1 MPLVTG
7 NFSDVAERV
16 NKQFWYDH
24 TQNSLKVTNSGSFPI
39 IVEVSDDIRE
49 IPAGKNYTFDEEFKT
64 FFVRCKTKNTG
75 SSAFSVETT
84 SYKTNIASVEAAI
97 ANGVGGVSGILPE
110 HAQKFQALIEADMGI
125 KAAILGDST
134 ESGSGARGG
143 NYCAYGSEG
152 DKRYP
157 TGQERFML
165 NLMISSP
172 YWLSPTKDFYEPNKG
187 IYASYGSTFQWPT
200 IQLLKSENPSYS
212 FTYPHKGTK
221 RNTMTIVYFT
231 RTADSAVT
239 FDLVCN
245 GTTTTIDTYKAP
257 VTYGS
262 ITQPQVGFDIAFA
275 EIAIPT
281 TDDTFTFTIS
291 NVQTLDRGNGVGDQ
305 GAGIILGFYYG
316 KTVGFK
322 NLAVSSTTLLNSS
335 EANLNRGITTDDRM
349 QAAFDYGANVFFIG
363 WGTNDSKAGVSTV
376 AAYKADLATRID
388 EIRAETPDAIII
400 LNSDPLGAAG
410 SQYENNA
417 SYYAAMKEVA
427 VTKNCS
433 YFDIMSLL
441 ATFPRANVV
450 ADDVHPNQTGYDAI
464 GLGYSQAFGVKS
476 YMEVFNTFVT
486 ESRIET
492 VENKL
497 QSNFFSELIQ
507 NSIWSNI
514 SSDKIRVLYF
524 NAQSGTTIADKS
536 GNSGDATLSVDAAT
550 LAPAKMG
557 FLRTLTLGAND
568 TWQCDDA
575 ADLSFGD
582 GAGNDEAF
590 SIIWFGKI
598 NLVPSGVMVG
608 KRDMTTGA
616 VQAEYQLFL
625 SGGEG
630 IQKQIALT
638 IFSQDGTAYIGRKS
652 VKSSDNTATEFVNDY
667 NTYIATYDGSKACSG
682 IKLYQNGT
690 VIDNED
696 YKTGSYTGMTGGTAP
711 LGNFRISAAGE
722 IENNMSGTVGL
733 VAIVKAELS
742 AVQVA
747 ELDALIRS
755 AYGLI

>member
-1 MPLVTG
+1 MIKNRFVDRKARQDL
-7 NFSDVAERV
+7 D
-16 NKQFWYDH
+16 
-24 TQNSLKVTNSGSFPI
+24 SL
-39 IVEVSDDIRE
+39 
-49 IPAGKNYTFDEEFKT
+49 
-64 FFVRCKTKNTG
+64 
-75 SSAFSVETT
+75 
-84 SYKTNIASVEAAI
+84 EAAI

-110 HAQKFQALIEADMGI
+110 HAQKLQARIEADMGI

-134 ESGSGARGG
+134 EAGSGARGG
-143 NYCAYGSEG
+143 NYNPYGELG

-157 TGQERFML
+157 TGQERFIL
-165 NLMISSP
+165 NLMYSSP
-172 YWLSPTKDFYEPNKG
+172 YWLPPTKDFYEPNKG
-187 IYASYGSTFQWPT
+187 LATSYGTTFQWPT

-221 RNTMTIVYFT
+221 RNTMTIVYF
-231 RTADSAVT
+231 RRYADAALT
-239 FDLVCN
+239 FDVVC
-245 GTTTTIDTYKAP
+245 GGVTTTIDTYKAP
-257 VTYGS
+257 QDFGTATGKTQTGWDIEYQEVT
-262 ITQPQVGFDIAFA
+262 
-275 EIAIPT
+275 IPT
-281 TDDTFTFTIS
+281 DGDTFSFVI
-291 NVQTLDRGNGVGDQ
+291 NNAQTVDRGS
-305 GAGIILGFYYG
+305 GAREEGAAVILGFYYG

-322 NLAVSSTTLLNSS
+322 NLAVSSSTLLNAS

-363 WGTNDSKAGVSTV
+363 WGTNDSKPGISTV

-388 EIRAETPDAIII
+388 EIRAEVPDAIII
-400 LNSDPLGAAG
+400 LNSDPLGATG
-410 SQYENNA
+410 SEYENNA

-427 VTKNCS
+427 VAKNCS
-433 YFDIMSLL
+433 YFDIMNLL
-441 ATFPRANVV
+441 ATFSRTDVV

-476 YMEVFNTFVT
+476 YVEVFNTFVT

-514 SSDKIRVLYF
+514 SSKIRVLYF

-550 LAPAKMG
+550 LAPTAMG

-568 TWQCDDA
+568 TWQCADA

-598 NLVPSGVMVG
+598 NLVPSGVLVG
-608 KRDMTTGA
+608 KRDMTTDA

-630 IQKQIALT
+630 VQKQIALT

-652 VKSSDNTATEFVNDY
+652 AKSSTNDATEFVNDY
-667 NTYIATYDGSKACSG
+667 NTYIATYDGSKAASG
-682 IKLYQNGT
+682 IKLYQNG
-690 VIDNED
+690 VQIDNED
-696 YKTGSYTGMTGGTAP
+696 YVSGSYTGMTGGTAP